1 MDFGCGMKGFINFKI
16 LFFPD
21 LRGGMHY
28 VTLKLQVV
36 NTKACKAKVKARFA
50 EK

>member
-1 MDFGCGMKGFINFKI
+1 MDFGCGTKGFINFKI

-21 LRGGMHY
+21 LRGRMHY

-36 NTKACKAKVKARFA
+36 NTKASKVQAKARFA

>member
-1 MDFGCGMKGFINFKI
+1 MDFGCGTKGFINFKI

-21 LRGGMHY
+21 LRGRMHY

-36 NTKACKAKVKARFA
+36 NTKASKVKARARFA

>member
-1 MDFGCGMKGFINFKI
+1 MIVNFNI

-21 LRGGMHY
+21 LREGMHY

-36 NTKACKAKVKARFA
+36 NTKGCKGGANGRFA
-50 EK
+50 ERFANFV